1 MYLGE
6 FIKSKR
12 HVACLQSNGIEVGED
27 GREGWLY
34 GDTGLH
40 IEGPESG
47 EDCMLH
53 IGNSQYTTPE
63 MYPLEAILYQF
74 GLDENFFDG
83 PRWTDQETE
92 QWKELFRDAMPIDD
106 DDDGSE
112 RQLDADHRLWNHFTN
127 MLSQDVV
134 DELVVE
140 SVRWKYGCAEFL
152 PHVAQF
158 VLGRFRLF
166 LCDQDVEYY
175 FRYLFENKADY
186 HLDDSPDGICWGNGV
201 EHAHDSTGANVV
213 ETIKV
218 AHDALWDFCN
228 PWDDKYRY
236 YEMIKEQHDCED

>member
-1 MYLGE
+1 MNLGE

-47 EDCMLH
+47 EDCVCV
-53 IGNSQYTTPE
+53 IENSDWTSFD

-74 GLDENFFDG
+74 GLDEGFFEG
-83 PRWTDQETE
+83 PRWTDEETE

-106 DDDGSE
+106 DDDGSA
-112 RQLDADHRLWNHFTN
+112 RQVNANHRLWKHITEMFGEDINN
-127 MLSQDVV
+127 
-134 DELVVE
+134 ELVDY
-140 SVRWKYGCAEFL
+140 SVRTHSTSAEFL

-166 LCDQDVEYY
+166 LCDQDVQEY
-175 FRYLFENKADY
+175 FEYLFENKADY

-218 AHDALWDFCN
+218 AHDALWGFCN

-236 YEMIKEQHDCED
+236 YEMTKEQHDSED

>member
-1 MYLGE
+1 MNLGE

-47 EDCMLH
+47 EDCVCV
-53 IGNSQYTTPE
+53 IENSDWTSFD

-74 GLDENFFDG
+74 GLDEGFFEG
-83 PRWTDQETE
+83 PRWTDEETE

-106 DDDGSE
+106 DDEGSG
-112 RQLDADHRLWNHFTN
+112 RQVDADHRLWNHITKMF
-127 MLSQDVV
+127 SQDVV
-134 DELVVE
+134 DELVHE
-140 SVRWKYGCAEFL
+140 SMRGHYGQVEFL
-152 PHVAQF
+152 PRVAEF

-166 LCDQDVEYY
+166 LCDQDAQRYFEYLRDNDA
-175 FRYLFENKADY
+175 FY
-186 HLDDSPDGICWGNGV
+186 HLDDAPDDIIWGNGL
-201 EHAHDSTGANVV
+201 EHAYDRTGANVV

-218 AHDALWDFCN
+218 AHDALWGFCN

-236 YEMIKEQHDCED
+236 YEMFKEWHDSED